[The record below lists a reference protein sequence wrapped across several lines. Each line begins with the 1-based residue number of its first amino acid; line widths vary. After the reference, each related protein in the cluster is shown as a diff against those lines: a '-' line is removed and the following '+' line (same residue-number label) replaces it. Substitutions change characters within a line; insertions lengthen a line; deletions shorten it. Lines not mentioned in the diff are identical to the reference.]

1 MRRRRA
7 KGIIYALRKTHGT
20 VKASEP
26 MAGYQ
31 TGFKSFKPFKTFGTL
46 GTIRMVGTSMKYSG
60 MV

>member
-1 MRRRRA
+1 
-7 KGIIYALRKTHGT
+7 
-20 VKASEP
+20 